1 MLLAIRMVT
10 NMTAGKR
17 KHLSSGFAT
26 AREFISQ
33 GNHKHKSTYLTKF
46 PKNKSDFLTYMIALS
61 HNGLAIQA
69 YSITKRRSLS
79 K

>member
-10 NMTAGKR
+10 SMTAGKR
-17 KHLSSGFAT
+17 KHLSSGVAT

-33 GNHKHKSTYLTKF
+33 GTHKHKSTYLTKF
-46 PKNKSDFLTYMIALS
+46 PKNKSDFLTY
-61 HNGLAIQA
+61 NGLIQA